1 MKTNWLNYHHLH
13 YFWLTAREGSM
24 TKACEQLHLSQPTLS
39 SQIRKLEKSLG
50 SKLFERTGRSLTLTE
65 MGHVVYRYA
74 DEIFALGR
82 ELGDVVHGAGDSP
95 ATRLVVGVPDVI
107 PKLIVYRLL
116 RPAIE
121 MGEHVQLVTYE
132 GKLDQLVADLGMH
145 RLDVVLSDSP
155 LSPTAN
161 VKAFTH
167 LLGECGVTFFGTHEL
182 VEQYQAGFPQ
192 SLSGAPMLL
201 PTQTTHLR
209 RALEQWFDEL
219 SLHPQRKHEFEDSA
233 LLKVFGQSGEGIF
246 AAPSAIEREIC
257 TQYNV
262 QVLGTTEMIKERFY
276 ALSIERRLKHP
287 AVIRI
292 SQSARQRLFAKTRA

>member
-1 MKTNWLNYHHLH
+1 MKTNWLNYHHLL
-13 YFWLTAREGSM
+13 YFWLTAREGSV
-24 TKACEQLHLSQPTLS
+24 TKACAQLHLSQPTLS

-50 SKLFERTGRSLTLTE
+50 AQLFLRSGRSLVLTE
-65 MGHVVYRYA
+65 TGQLVYRYA

-82 ELGDVVHGAGDSP
+82 ELGDAVQGTSESAS
-95 ATRLVVGVPDVI
+95 TRLVVGVPDVI

-121 MGEHVQLVTYE
+121 MGQQVQLVTYE

-155 LSPTAN
+155 LSSSAN

-167 LLGECGVTFFGTHEL
+167 LLGECGVTFFGAAEL
-182 VEQYQAGFPQ
+182 VKQYRARFPQ
-192 SLSGAPMLL
+192 SLTGAPMLL

-219 SLHPQRKHEFEDSA
+219 GLRPQRKHEFEDSA

-257 TQYNV
+257 SQYNV
-262 QVLGTTEMIKERFY
+262 RVLGSTDTIKERFF
-276 ALSIERRLKHP
+276 AISIERRLKHP
-287 AVIRI
+287 AVVKI
-292 SQSARQRLFAKTRA
+292 SQSARERLFAKTPP